1 MSILFT
7 NAMIWDGEQDAPYAG
22 SVVVDNDK
30 IKTVSSGAIDL
41 AGEEHTVI
49 DATGMTLM
57 PGLVEGHCHPSFTG
71 VNEPRELGLISPE
84 EHMILTARN
93 VRLLLEHGFT
103 SIFEAASAKPMLGV
117 TARNAIEA
125 GFIAGPRMLA
135 SSPEITTTAG
145 LGDERSRHIYQESFG
160 IVADGPD
167 EMRRVG
173 RECVRD
179 GVDTLKINISGD
191 EFVSHARAEITPLED
206 EELAAFMRVA
216 RKFGKTVAAHARSSE
231 SVIMAVNH
239 GVDCIYHCDFADEEA
254 LDKLESIKDQCFVGP
269 AFGLVHNSVKEG
281 EIVGIDAEVCAALDL
296 YRKFDACCETYHQ
309 MRKRGIRVV
318 IGGDY
323 GFAVTPMGQN
333 ARDIEHFVTYFGYSP
348 AEALKCATVI
358 GAQLMGMG
366 ENLGKVKEGYLAD
379 LLLVKGDPV
388 ANVAL
393 LQKRENLAMVMKNG
407 VMYKDPRQPHNA
419 GMGPLVSADA
429 NFNKAGH
436 FPSRKQRRHWICE
449 QTGLLIGVIL

>member
-1 MSILFT
+1 MTILFT
-7 NAMIWDGEQDAPYAG
+7 NAKIWDGEQDVPYAA
-22 SVVVDNDK
+22 SVVVDKDQISTVSTDK
-30 IKTVSSGAIDL
+30 INLGDKPHD
-41 AGEEHTVI
+41 VI

-57 PGLVEGHCHPSFTG
+57 PGMVEGHCHPSFTG
-71 VNEPRELGLISPE
+71 VNEPRELGLVSPE

-103 SIFEAASAKPMLGV
+103 SIFEAASAKPLLGV

-135 SSPEITTTAG
+135 ASPEITTTAG
-145 LGDERSRHIYQESFG
+145 LGDERNRHIYQESFG

-191 EFVSHARAEITPLED
+191 EFVTHARGEITPLED
-206 EELAAFMRVA
+206 EELAAIMRVA

-239 GVDCIYHCDFADEEA
+239 GVDCIYHCDFANQEA
-254 LDKLESIKDQCFVGP
+254 LDKLESIKDQCFTGP
-269 AFGLVHNSVKEG
+269 AFGLVHNCVKEG
-281 EIVGIDAEVCAALDL
+281 EIAGITPEVCEALGL
-296 YRKFDACCETYHQ
+296 NRKFDLCCETYQ
-309 MRKRGIRVV
+309 EIRKRGIRVV

-358 GAQLMGMG
+358 GAELMGMG
-366 ENLGKVKEGYLAD
+366 DCLGKVKEGYLAD
-379 LLLVKGDPV
+379 LILVKGDPV
-388 ANVAL
+388 ADVAL
-393 LQKRENLAMVMKNG
+393 LQKRENLAMIMKNG
-407 VMYKDPRQPHNA
+407 VVYKDPRQPHSE
-419 GMGPLVSADA
+419 GTGPIVSADA
-429 NFNKAGH
+429 NFN
-436 FPSRKQRRHWICE
+436 
-449 QTGLLIGVIL
+449 